1 MWAWACA
8 CTASSAHIQTPVACA
23 RANTKNKHKMIE
35 NDLDRFIMNT
45 AVFKRWLGNR
55 TTSNVHALE
64 PCKRT
69 CAPVQIPMIPAIDD
83 LNLKVWELANLI
95 WQNLTLQI
103 QRWAAVASEMHGS
116 MQAIRTPWAAMAINS
131 AIRQSTNN
139 ENMRFHK
146 NSLTNH
152 FASSDLHQWEGRS
165 FDTGGYWAWGPN
177 VWWLALMML
186 SVPFFC
192 ALHANST
199 RAFPGILDISS
210 GTNVCG
216 GVTSASGASLASGHR
231 TPIYAVCSEWAAQQ
245 QQRCNDRCLTMQTRS
260 WEKLITVSGANLWRQ
275 NLHYAQFTK
284 PFLDVAKPLHLR
296 LVHSKLSP
304 INCRW
309 SLWGA
314 R

>member
-1 MWAWACA
+1 
-8 CTASSAHIQTPVACA
+8 
-23 RANTKNKHKMIE
+23 
-35 NDLDRFIMNT
+35 MNT
-45 AVFKRWLGNR
+45 ANVGNTR
-55 TTSNVHALE
+55 TINAIVCMHLSHANVRVHQ
-64 PCKRT
+64 CKSLWSPQLT
-69 CAPVQIPMIPAIDD
+69 TW
-83 LNLKVWELANLI
+83 KVWELANLI

-116 MQAIRTPWAAMAINS
+116 MQAIRAPWAAMAINS

-186 SVPFFC
+186 SAPFFC

-199 RAFPGILDISS
+199 RAFPGILGISS

-231 TPIYAVCSEWAAQQ
+231 TPINAVCSEWAAQQ
-245 QQRCNDRCLTMQTRS
+245 QQRCNDRCLTMQTRVLISS
-260 WEKLITVSGANLWRQ
+260 WEKLEEEEEDIHFLRELGNCFWWTICFKACSKLWSWNIQ
-275 NLHYAQFTK
+275 AQFETTNIC
-284 PFLDVAKPLHLR
+284 FGERWETCRIFDCHCAMSNHL
-296 LVHSKLSP
+296 KF
-304 INCRW
+304 
-309 SLWGA
+309 
-314 R
+314 